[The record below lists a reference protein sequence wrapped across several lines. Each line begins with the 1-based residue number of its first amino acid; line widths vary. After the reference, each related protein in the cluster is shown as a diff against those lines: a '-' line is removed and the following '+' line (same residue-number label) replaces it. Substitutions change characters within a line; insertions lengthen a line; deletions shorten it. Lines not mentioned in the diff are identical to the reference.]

1 MEQISKQTTNISQTE
16 YRSYLLR
23 LWRLSDKAPW
33 HVMLEQVGSQERRT
47 FGNLESLLEFLRAGE
62 GIPTIENA
70 PLTNTLEHIS

>member
-1 MEQISKQTTNISQTE
+1 
-16 YRSYLLR
+16 
-23 LWRLSDKAPW
+23 
-33 HVMLEQVGSQERRT
+33 MLEQVGSQERRT